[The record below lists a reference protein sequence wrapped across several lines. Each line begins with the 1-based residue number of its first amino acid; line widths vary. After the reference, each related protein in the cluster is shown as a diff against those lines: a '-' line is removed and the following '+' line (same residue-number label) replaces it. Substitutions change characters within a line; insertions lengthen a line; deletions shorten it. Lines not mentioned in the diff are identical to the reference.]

1 MVLYR
6 AFATVGGMT
15 ILSRIL
21 GFARDMLLAAL
32 LGTSAT
38 ADAFFVAF
46 RIPNLFRRLF
56 AEGAFDSAFV
66 PLFTKR
72 YHGQG
77 EGEGEAAAR
86 RFAEQAMAG
95 LALVLIVFTVLGEIA
110 MPWLMLALAP
120 GFSADPDKFALAV
133 TLARIAL
140 PYLLCMSLV
149 ALYSGM
155 LNALGRFAIAAF
167 VPTLLNVV
175 LILALLGS
183 VALGISANQPL
194 VGHVLAWAI
203 TVSGLAQVA
212 VMIFAAAKVGIALK
226 IRRPVWNDEMRR
238 LLQLAMPGLLA
249 GGIAQVSI
257 MLGTIIASFQERAV
271 SWLYYAD
278 RIFQL
283 PLGVIG
289 VAIGVVLLP
298 ELSHRLR
305 QGDHKAVLDAENRSM
320 EFALFLTI
328 PAAVALI
335 LTAEPII
342 RVLFERGAFTHID
355 SGASAD
361 MLIAF
366 AFGLPAYVLVK
377 IFNPLFFAREDTK
390 TPMICAGHSLAA
402 NAVLTLLLF
411 NILGAVGIAIATA
424 IAGWLNAGLLAYQLK
439 RRDGLAFDATFR
451 KRFRGT
457 VIASVAMG
465 AALYLLE
472 TWLHRWFVPDQGLLI
487 QATALFMLIGGGLA
501 IYFGTAELLGA
512 ISLRRLRKN
521 LNTG

>member
-1 MVLYR
+1 MALYR

-15 ILSRIL
+15 VLSRVL

-32 LGTSAT
+32 LGASAT

-72 YHGQG
+72 YHG
-77 EGEGEAAAR
+77 EGEADAR
-86 RFAEQAMAG
+86 AFAERAMAG
-95 LALVLIVFTVLGEIA
+95 LAVVLIVFTLLGEIA
-110 MPWLMLALAP
+110 MPWLMLLLAP

-133 TLARIAL
+133 SLGRIAL

-155 LNALGRFAIAAF
+155 LNALGRFAVAAF

-175 LILALLGS
+175 LILALLGC
-183 VALGISANQPL
+183 VAFGISENQPL

-203 TVSGLAQVA
+203 TVSGAVQVA
-212 VMIFAAAKVGIALK
+212 AMIFAAAKYGLTLK
-226 IRRPVWNDEMRR
+226 LRAPVWNDDMRR
-238 LLQLAMPGLLA
+238 LVRLATPGLLA
-249 GGIAQVSI
+249 GGIAQLSI
-257 MLGTIIASFQERAV
+257 MLGTIIASFEDRVV

-298 ELSHRLR
+298 ELSQRLR
-305 QGDHKAVLDAENRSM
+305 HGDHAAVVDAENRSI

-335 LTAEPII
+335 LIAEPII
-342 RVLFERGAFTHID
+342 RVLFERGAFTAID
-355 SGASAD
+355 TRASAD
-361 MLIAF
+361 MLVAF
-366 AFGLPAYVLVK
+366 ALGLPAYVLVK

-390 TPMICAGHSLAA
+390 TPMICAGHALAA
-402 NAVLTLLLF
+402 NAVLSLGLF
-411 NILGAVGIAIATA
+411 YILGAIGIAIATA
-424 IAGWLNAGLLAYQLK
+424 MAGWVNLGLLVYELK
-439 RRDGLAFDATFR
+439 RREGLAFDDTFK

-457 VIASVAMG
+457 LLASLVMGIAV
-465 AALYLLE
+465 YLLE
-472 TWLHRWFVPDQGLLI
+472 GWFDRWFMPGQGLLI
-487 QATALFMLIGGGLA
+487 QGLALLVVIGGGLA
-501 IYFGTAELLGA
+501 VYFGATELLGVM
-512 ISLRRLRKN
+512 SLRRLRKN
-521 LNTG
+521 LNAA

>member
-1 MVLYR
+1 MALYR

-15 ILSRIL
+15 VLSRVL

-32 LGTSAT
+32 LGASAT

-72 YHGQG
+72 YHGKNG
-77 EGEGEAAAR
+77 GDGEAAAR
-86 RFAEQAMAG
+86 VFAEQAMAG

-110 MPWLMLALAP
+110 MPWLMFALAP

-133 TLARIAL
+133 SLGRIAL

-167 VPTLLNVV
+167 VPTLLNIV
-175 LILALLGS
+175 LILALLGA
-183 VALGISANQPL
+183 VAFGISENQPL
-194 VGHVLAWAI
+194 VAHVLAWAVTI
-203 TVSGLAQVA
+203 SGLVQVA
-212 VMIFAAAKVGIALK
+212 VMVFTAAKVGITLK
-226 IRRPVWNDEMRR
+226 LRPPVWNGEMRR
-238 LLQLAMPGLLA
+238 LIQLATPGLLA
-249 GGIAQVSI
+249 GGIAQLSI
-257 MLGTIIASFQERAV
+257 MLGTIIASLQERAV
-271 SWLYYAD
+271 SWIYYAD

-305 QGDHKAVLDAENRSM
+305 QGDHAAVLDAENRSI

-328 PAAVALI
+328 PATVALVLI
-335 LTAEPII
+335 AEPII
-342 RVLFERGAFTHID
+342 RVLFERGAFSATD
-355 SGASAD
+355 SRASAD
-361 MLIAF
+361 MLTAF
-366 AFGLPAYVLVK
+366 ALGLPAYVLVK

-402 NAVLTLLLF
+402 NAVMSLGLF
-411 NILGAVGIAIATA
+411 YILGAVGIAIATA
-424 IAGWLNAGLLAYQLK
+424 LAGWLNAGLLAAQLN
-439 RRDGLAFDATFR
+439 RRDGLAFDVTFR

-457 VIASVAMG
+457 LIASVVMG
-465 AALYLLE
+465 VAIYVLE
-472 TWLHRWFVPDQGLLI
+472 GWLDRWFWPGEGLLI
-487 QATALFMLIGGGLA
+487 QGTALLILIGGGLA
-501 IYFGTAELLGA
+501 IYFGAAELLGA

-521 LNTG
+521 LNA